1 MEANYFTIWWLL
13 SYINMNQPW
22 LYTCVPLIWSHLPP
36 PSSPHPSQSTIGWI
50 SFLLFSLTNK
60 YKVYLNAN
68 MFYANEF
75 YLNRI
80 PSMWPFLLMRQF
92 WHEFYVPFTI
102 ESGILNSPTIFV
114 WLCISPFSY
123 IDACFTYLGSLVFIM
138 HFHSE
143 FSLLILRDVF
153 AFKWLFFFFF
163 LPCSAAYKIL
173 ILGLHV

>member
-1 MEANYFTIWWLL
+1 
-13 SYINMNQPW
+13 MNQPW
-22 LYTCVPLIWSHLPP
+22 VYTCVPLSWSPLPP
-36 PSSPHPSQSTIGWI
+36 PSSSHASQSTIGWI
-50 SFLLFSLTNK
+50 SFLLSSLTNK

-92 WHEFYVPFTI
+92 WYEFYASFTI

-138 HFHSE
+138 HFHRE

-163 LPCSAAYKIL
+163 LPWFAAYKIL
-173 ILGLHV
+173 ILCMHA